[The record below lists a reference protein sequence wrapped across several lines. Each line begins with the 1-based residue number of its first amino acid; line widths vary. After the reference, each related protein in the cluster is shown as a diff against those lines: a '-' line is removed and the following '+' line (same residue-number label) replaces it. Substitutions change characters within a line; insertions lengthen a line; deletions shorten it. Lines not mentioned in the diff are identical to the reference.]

1 MTTIKHGFGN
11 RYGNPLGSPV
21 ANPLGVSSRDSM
33 PTTFRVAG
41 WGGSRRQTT
50 AFERWLLVKM
60 LRRLGNPPV
69 AITAWD
75 GESVTSEK
83 KGSASGDAGKHF
95 RLYLHDSTALRQLAF
110 DPEYQFGELYSSGRL
125 DVDGNLADLIELIY
139 ATQKKRPNNLFSRL
153 LPHFHPPRSN
163 LLGQAKVNIH
173 HHYDIGE
180 AFYRLWL
187 DPQMIYTCAYF
198 PSPSASLEKAQW
210 EKMDLICRKLRLK
223 PGERVVEAGCGWGA
237 LALFMAREYSVSVH
251 AFNISHH
258 QIEHARQRAKEEGL
272 QNRVSFV
279 ETDYRAIRG
288 EYDVFVSVGML
299 EHVGRAHYS
308 ELGHVIDRCLAQ
320 NGRGFIHSIGTDVVT
335 PLNPWIE
342 RRIFPGAYPPT
353 LREAMT
359 VFETANLS
367 ILDVENLRLHYAKT
381 LEHWLARFEAAEA
394 DIEALFDPSFVRAWR
409 VYLAGSLAA
418 FRSGR
423 LQLFQILF
431 QRNGDNDLPW
441 SRADLYYPH
450 NVYESSP
457 WNASMS

>member
-1 MTTIKHGFGN
+1 M
-11 RYGNPLGSPV
+11 
-21 ANPLGVSSRDSM
+21 A
-33 PTTFRVAG
+33 
-41 WGGSRRQTT
+41 
-50 AFERWLLVKM
+50 E
-60 LRRLGNPPV
+60 
-69 AITAWD
+69 
-75 GESVTSEK
+75 
-83 KGSASGDAGKHF
+83 
-95 RLYLHDSTALRQLAF
+95 
-110 DPEYQFGELYSSGRL
+110 
-125 DVDGNLADLIELIY
+125 LIELIY
-139 ATQKKRPNNLFSRL
+139 ATQSKQLSLFNRL

-163 LLGQAKVNIH
+163 LMGQAKANIH

-187 DPQMIYTCAYF
+187 DPQLIYTCAYF
-198 PSPSASLEKAQW
+198 PSPSASLEVAQW

-251 AFNISHH
+251 ALNISHH

-279 ETDYRAIRG
+279 EDDYRAIRG

-308 ELGHVIDRCLAQ
+308 KLGHVIDRCLAP

-359 VFETANLS
+359 VFETAKLS
-367 ILDVENLRLHYAKT
+367 VLDVENLRLHYAKT

-394 DIEALFDPSFVRAWR
+394 DIEALFDASFVRAWR

-441 SRADLYYPH
+441 TRADLYHPH
-450 NVYESSP
+450 HDYESSL
-457 WNASMS
+457 WNASTS

>member
-1 MTTIKHGFGN
+1 MTTMKHGFGN
-11 RYGNPLGSPV
+11 PLSNPMG
-21 ANPLGVSSRDSM
+21 NPLGVSSRDSM

-41 WGGSRRQTT
+41 WGGSRKQTT
-50 AFERWLLVKM
+50 AFEQWLLMKM
-60 LRRLGNPPV
+60 LKRLKRLGNPPV
-69 AITAWD
+69 TITAWD
-75 GESVTSEK
+75 GWTVTNENK
-83 KGSASGDAGKHF
+83 DPATGDAGKHF

-110 DPEYQFGELYSSGRL
+110 DPEYQFGELYSNGGL
-125 DVDGNLADLIELIY
+125 DVDGDLAELIELIY
-139 ATQKKRPNNLFSRL
+139 ATQKEWRKSLFNRL

-163 LLGQAKVNIH
+163 LLGQAKANIH

-187 DPQMIYTCAYF
+187 DPQLIYTCAYF
-198 PSPSASLEKAQW
+198 PSPSASLETAQR

-237 LALFMAREYSVSVH
+237 LALFMAREYSVNVH
-251 AFNISHH
+251 AFNISRH

-279 ETDYRAIRG
+279 EADYRAIRG

-308 ELGHVIDRCLAQ
+308 ELGHVIDRCLAP
-320 NGRGFIHSIGTDVVT
+320 NGRGLIHSIGTDVVT

-353 LREAMT
+353 LRQAMT

-367 ILDVENLRLHYAKT
+367 VLDIENLRLHYAKT
-381 LEHWLARFEAAEA
+381 LEHWLARFEAAQEEV
-394 DIEALFDPSFVRAWR
+394 EALFDPTFVRAWR
-409 VYLAGSLAA
+409 IYLAGSLAA

-423 LQLFQILF
+423 LQLFQMLF

-441 SRADLYYPH
+441 TRADLYHPH
-450 NVYESSP
+450 HDYESSL
-457 WNASMS
+457 WNASTS